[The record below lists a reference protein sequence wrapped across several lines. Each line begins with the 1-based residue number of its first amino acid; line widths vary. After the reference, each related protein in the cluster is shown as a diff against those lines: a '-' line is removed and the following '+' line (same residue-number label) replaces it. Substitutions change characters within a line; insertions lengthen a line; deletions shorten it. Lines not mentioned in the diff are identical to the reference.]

1 MFKAIMLTLCVSLA
15 GCATTLG
22 AIGALSNAAT
32 PKVAASL
39 QIGDKTTDVTGKTE
53 VTTQSSKIDT
63 IVAKK
68 KAEVDQSV
76 KKLDKKTEI
85 GEVSGSVHVNQGP
98 DALTLFFLA
107 AGWPLFVAFLIY
119 AIVRRT
125 RNVRINRG
133 TSAEDDSGTEGSP
146 EVLDTKVLRA
156 VRLAEDVHQREP

>member
-1 MFKAIMLTLCVSLA
+1 MIKAIMLSLCVSLT

-22 AIGALSNAAT
+22 AISALSSAAT

-39 QIGDKTTDVTGKTE
+39 QIGDKATDITGKHE
-53 VTTQSSKIDT
+53 AVSQSSKIDT

-76 KKLDKKTEI
+76 KKVDKKTEI
-85 GEVSGSVHVNQGP
+85 GEVAGSVSVNQGP

>member
-1 MFKAIMLTLCVSLA
+1 
-15 GCATTLG
+15 LG

-39 QIGDKTTDVTGKTE
+39 QIGDKATDVTGKTE
-53 VTTQSSKIDT
+53 VTTQTSKIDT

-76 KKLDKKTEI
+76 KKTDKKTEI
-85 GEVSGSVHVNQGP
+85 GEVSGSVNVNQGP

-125 RNVRINRG
+125 RNVRISRG
-133 TSAEDDSGTEGSP
+133 TPTEDDSGTEGAP
-146 EVLDTKVLRA
+146 EVLDTKVLRS
-156 VRLAEDVHQREP
+156 VRLATDVHNRES